1 MADQPIGLARLL
13 TVQVDPG
20 QLVEQLRTV
29 IDPELG
35 LNIVDLGLVY
45 GTTIADGVATVRM
58 TTTTPACPIGSYFSD
73 SIRLALFQLDGILDV
88 AVELTHEPRW
98 SPDMMSDEAKVQLGW
113 AR

>member
-35 LNIVDLGLVY
+35 LNIVDLGLIY
-45 GTTIADGVATVRM
+45 RATIADGVATVRM
-58 TTTTPACPIGSYFSD
+58 TTTTPACPIGSYLSD
-73 SIRLALFQLDGILDV
+73 SIRQALFQLDGILDV

-98 SPDMMSDEAKVQLGW
+98 SPDLMSDEAKVQLGW
-113 AR
+113 DR

>member
-20 QLVEQLRTV
+20 QVVEQLRTV

-35 LNIVDLGLVY
+35 LNIVDLGLIY
-45 GTTIADGVATVRM
+45 GAMFADGVATVRM
-58 TTTTPACPIGSYFSD
+58 TTTTPACPIGSYLSD
-73 SIRLALFQLDGILDV
+73 SIRQALFQLDGILDV
-88 AVELTHEPRW
+88 AVELTHEPHW

-113 AR
+113 DR

>member
-35 LNIVDLGLVY
+35 LNIVDLGLIY
-45 GTTIADGVATVRM
+45 GAMIADGVATVRM
-58 TTTTPACPIGSYFSD
+58 TTTTPACPIGSYLSD
-73 SIRLALFQLDGILDV
+73 SIRQALFQLDGILDV

-98 SPDMMSDEAKVQLGW
+98 SPDLMSDEAKVQLGW
-113 AR
+113 DR